1 MVVFMKPWRSSENRC
16 GCLCSS
22 RAINNIS
29 RYESIESYE
38 LNDLCSG
45 ARICIQVSRGNGCM
59 IYVYTISPDRISSVH
74 GVLGE
79 GIEFC

>member
-1 MVVFMKPWRSSENRC
+1 MKIAVVVCVAAELLIILVDTK
-16 GCLCSS
+16 
-22 RAINNIS
+22 
-29 RYESIESYE
+29 SYE

-74 GVLGE
+74 RVLGE